1 MDSIKKV
8 IDDFFVSIK
17 SSKRVVGGVLTV
29 VFMFVYDYAQLESYG
44 IERETVNNFALTV
57 AALIIGDSLR
67 GVNPE
72 KTDSD

>member
-17 SSKRVVGGVLTV
+17 SSKRVVAGVLTV
-29 VFMFVYDYAQLESYG
+29 VFMFVYDYAQLENYG

-67 GVNPE
+67 NVNPE